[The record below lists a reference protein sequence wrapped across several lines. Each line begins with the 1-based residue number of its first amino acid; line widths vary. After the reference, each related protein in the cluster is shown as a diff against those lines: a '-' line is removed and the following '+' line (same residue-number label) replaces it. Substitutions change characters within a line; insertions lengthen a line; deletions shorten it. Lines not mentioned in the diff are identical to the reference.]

1 MTENEPIME
10 RQKGFAIVEHRVSP
24 VSNADQSLQNFNLD
38 IDESSSDDLLNTCR
52 ICRDETVRESLIS
65 PCHCAGTLGK
75 CHLQCLEEWL
85 SKANKSSCE
94 ICGHRYHTARIPR
107 SFKEWIIKGQSRRE
121 RRYLLAD
128 LICFLILGPLVIA
141 SSYLCAQGAWYY
153 LVFAVDKWTGTGLV
167 ILSLFLW
174 CIFGF
179 WLIVTIRYHRRCW
192 LDWKNHNHVVKLVK
206 ISRFEDG
213 VLDDPQGSCSA
224 IETAV

>member
-1 MTENEPIME
+1 MKIKDENIASDIFKISSRHNFYPPLC
-10 RQKGFAIVEHRVSP
+10 FVLF
-24 VSNADQSLQNFNLD
+24 LQ
-38 IDESSSDDLLNTCR
+38 
-52 ICRDETVRESLIS
+52 
-65 PCHCAGTLGK
+65 
-75 CHLQCLEEWL
+75 
-85 SKANKSSCE
+85 
-94 ICGHRYHTARIPR
+94 
-107 SFKEWIIKGQSRRE
+107 WIIKGQSRRE

-192 LDWKNHNHVVKLVK
+192 LDWKNHNHVVKLV
-206 ISRFEDG
+206 
-213 VLDDPQGSCSA
+213 
-224 IETAV
+224 